1 MIEQF
6 QGDFRWLSNFAP
18 VNVNFNGVIF
28 PSTENAYQAA
38 KCKYKEDMEQFINCT
53 AGQAKRKSKRIA
65 IRDDWDQVKLGIMED
80 LLRQKFNQEPYK
92 TNLINTREEFIQEG
106 NTWGDVFCGVNIQ
119 TGFGENNLGKLIMK
133 IRKELC

>member
-38 KCKYKEDMEQFINCT
+38 KCKYK
-53 AGQAKRKSKRIA
+53 
-65 IRDDWDQVKLGIMED
+65 
-80 LLRQKFNQEPYK
+80 
-92 TNLINTREEFIQEG
+92 
-106 NTWGDVFCGVNIQ
+106 
-119 TGFGENNLGKLIMK
+119 
-133 IRKELC
+133 

>member
-18 VNVNFNGVIF
+18 VNVNLDGVVF

-38 KCKYKEDMEQFINCT
+38 KCKYKEDMGQFISCT
-53 AGQAKRKSKRIA
+53 AGQAKRKSKLIA

-92 TNLINTREEFIQEG
+92 TNLINTKEEHIQEG
-106 NTWGDVFCGVNIQ
+106 NTWGDVFW
-119 TGFGENNLGKLIMK
+119 
-133 IRKELC
+133 